1 MGHGVEFVV
10 GALLAHERSQ
20 MATMRTLGKAD
31 DWTIK
36 RWRTEP
42 RLVGLQ
48 FSDSIRDASP
58 PLWKDLAVAV
68 VVLAIALL
76 AVAAFVRL

>member
-1 MGHGVEFVV
+1 
-10 GALLAHERSQ
+10 

-31 DWTIK
+31 DLTIK

-42 RLVGLQ
+42 RLVGLE
-48 FSDSIRDASP
+48 FSDSIREASP
-58 PLWKDLAVAV
+58 PLWKDLAAAV

>member
-1 MGHGVEFVV
+1 
-10 GALLAHERSQ
+10 
-20 MATMRTLGKAD
+20 MATMRTLGKAE

-42 RLVGLQ
+42 RLVGLE

-58 PLWKDLAVAV
+58 PIWKDLAVAMA
-68 VVLAIALL
+68 VLAVALL
-76 AVAAFVRL
+76 AILALVRL

>member
-1 MGHGVEFVV
+1 
-10 GALLAHERSQ
+10 

-36 RWRTEP
+36 RWKTEP
-42 RLVGLQ
+42 RLVGLE
-48 FSDSIRDASP
+48 FSDSIRESSP
-58 PLWKDLAVAV
+58 PLWKDLAVAL

>member
-1 MGHGVEFVV
+1 
-10 GALLAHERSQ
+10 

-31 DWTIK
+31 EWTVK

-42 RLVGLQ
+42 RLVGLE
-48 FSDSIRDASP
+48 FSESIREASP
-58 PLWKDLAVAV
+58 PIWKDLAVAV

-76 AVAAFVRL
+76 AIAAFVRL

>member
-1 MGHGVEFVV
+1 
-10 GALLAHERSQ
+10 

-31 DWTIK
+31 DWTIE

-42 RLVGLQ
+42 RLVGLK
-48 FSDSIRDASP
+48 FSETIRESTP

-76 AVAAFVRL
+76 AVAAFVRI

>member
-1 MGHGVEFVV
+1 
-10 GALLAHERSQ
+10 
-20 MATMRTLGKAD
+20 MATMRTLRKAD
-31 DWTIK
+31 DWTIE

-48 FSDSIRDASP
+48 FSESIRESAP

-68 VVLAIALL
+68 AVLAIALL
-76 AVAAFVRL
+76 AVVAFARV